1 MIDKL
6 SMKTYHSLLALF
18 FLVSISTNGQNY
30 FDHYKV
36 TKYDSRNGMPTD
48 FVLNTYQ
55 TKDGFIWMS
64 TFDGYL
70 RFDGKQF
77 VNYNSNNTPQFKTD
91 NNTSLFTESADSTL
105 WLPTGAGLLC
115 FKNGLFNSYLSE
127 YPNLFLRGK
136 TNSGEL
142 VLSSA
147 ELNTKKMVLVFNT
160 LTHQYK
166 KLTVSTES
174 YLNLISNTGTAQKV
188 EKDNWHITQ
197 NGIYHKSKEG
207 TWKKI
212 TEKEGVQPN
221 MLFSPDDI
229 FVDHKNRV
237 WLTSGYGIF
246 LWDGNR
252 FNIFPGMEKVIIVG
266 ANPSFGYMAEDK
278 QGGIWTSFNN
288 TLAYLPK
295 NENRFR
301 IFPKELLNIQTLH
314 NISIDREQNIWVAT
328 DRGVIKI
335 SKTKVVNYAAA
346 EGITNNRISSISEVF
361 NNKFLITTPTEQ
373 LFWLENKTIKPF
385 SSKNSSIFNSA
396 FNFIANKT
404 DSKGNTWL
412 GHQQGLIKYNQ
423 SGAINIVTPNQV
435 RFVEEGIDGKIYVA
449 VAFTGIGVIE
459 GESTLKML
467 SFPKVDFKTVY
478 FSSLHQLKDSSFL
491 ATTYR
496 TGAMIIDKKGNVKKL
511 DLFNGVNGIAIFN
524 AVELDNGDIWFATAK
539 GLAKWVNGK
548 ITFIGTE
555 SGLTDASVFGI
566 LIDKKGEW
574 WLPSNKGVIHAPFNE
589 IEAYSNNKKTAV
601 NWKIIDDADGM
612 NNRQCVGARH
622 SIVSKDGK
630 IYVVGIGGL
639 VVINPDSL
647 STNTVAPLVAIS
659 QLRVD
664 DSLFFAKQTNTITPG
679 NHRYIFDYSALSFV
693 APDKNQVYFR
703 LEGQDK
709 DWIRSTGDNLA
720 IYTNLAPGKY
730 RFEVKA
736 TNNDGVWSVTPA
748 FIEFTVK
755 AYFYQTIWFKVL
767 TVIFLI
773 GLIFAFVRW
782 RTKAERE
789 KNIWLEEQVKN
800 RTKELQTSIDTLKS
814 TQSQLVQSEKM
825 ASLGEL
831 TAGIAHE
838 IQNPL
843 NFVNNFSEVSNELIA
858 ELNEEK
864 QKPTNERDTELEED
878 LLKDISTNL
887 EKINH
892 HGKRA
897 ADIVKSMLQH
907 SRTSSGQKEPTDI
920 NALCDEYFKLSY
932 HGLRAKDKS
941 FNATLVTDL
950 DPSNPIINIIPQ
962 DIGRVILNLIN
973 NAFYAVTTPQPPKG
987 GEGKPSENY
996 EPTVWVSTKLI
1007 SPPSGG
1013 TGVRGRRVQIKVSD
1027 NGGGI
1032 PPSILEKIF
1041 QPFFTTKPTGQGTGL
1056 GLSLSYDM
1064 VKAHGGE
1071 LKVATKEGEG
1081 TEFIIELPI

>member
-1 MIDKL
+1 MKQFLLIDRL
-6 SMKTYHSLLALF
+6 PMRIYHYFLALS
-18 FLVSISTNGQNY
+18 FLLSIEMNGQNY
-30 FDHYKV
+30 FDHFKV
-36 TKYDSRNGMPTD
+36 TKYDSKNGMPTD

-64 TFDGYL
+64 TFNGYL

-77 VNYNSNNTPQFKTD
+77 INYNSNNTPQFKTD

-105 WLPTGAGLLC
+105 WLPTGAGLLSY
-115 FKNGLFNSYLSE
+115 KNGIFKDYLSD

-142 VLSSA
+142 IFSSA

-160 LTHQYK
+160 HTLQHKKITLTI
-166 KLTVSTES
+166 ES
-174 YLNLISNTGTAQKV
+174 YLNLISNSGTAQKV

-197 NGIYHKSKEG
+197 SSIYHKSKEG
-207 TWKKI
+207 IWKKI
-212 TEKEGVQPN
+212 TEKEGILST

-229 FVDHKNRV
+229 FVDQQNRV
-237 WLTSGYGIF
+237 WLNSSYGIF
-246 LWDGNR
+246 LWDGSR
-252 FNIFPGMEKVIIVG
+252 FNLFPGMENVVVTA
-266 ANPSFGYMAEDK
+266 ANPSFGYMAEDN
-278 QGGIWTSFNN
+278 QEGIWASFNN

-301 IFPKELLNIQTLH
+301 VFPKELLNIQTLH
-314 NISIDREQNIWVAT
+314 NIAIDREQNIWVAT

-346 EGITNNRISSISEVF
+346 EGITNNRVSSISEVS
-361 NNKFLITTPTEQ
+361 NNKFLITTTSDNQ
-373 LFWLENKTIKPF
+373 FFWLENKTIKPF

-404 DSKGNTWL
+404 DTKGNTWL
-412 GHQQGLIKYNQ
+412 GHQRGLIKYNQ

-435 RFVEEGIDGKIYVA
+435 RYVEEGIDGKIYVA

-459 GESTLKML
+459 GESTLTML
-467 SFPKVDFKTVY
+467 PFPKVDFKTVY

-511 DLFNGVNGIAIFN
+511 DLFNGIDGIAIFN
-524 AVELDNGDIWFATAK
+524 ATELNNGTIWFATAK
-539 GLAKWVNGK
+539 GLVKWVNGK
-548 ITFIGTE
+548 VTIIGSET
-555 SGLTDASVFGI
+555 GLSDPAVFGI
-566 LIDKKGEW
+566 LKDKKGEW
-574 WLPSNKGVIHAPFNE
+574 WLPSNKGVIHAPFSE
-589 IEAYSNNKKTAV
+589 IESYSTNKKTAI

-647 STNTVAPLVAIS
+647 TTNTIAPLVTINH
-659 QLRVD
+659 LRVD
-664 DSLFFAKQTNTITPG
+664 DSLFFTKQTNTIPPG

-693 APDKNQVYFR
+693 APDKNQLFFK

-709 DWIRSTGDNLA
+709 DWIRSTGDNRA

-730 RFEVKA
+730 RFEIKG
-736 TNNDGVWSVTPA
+736 TNNDGVWSTTPA
-748 FIEFTVK
+748 VIEFTVE

-767 TVIFLI
+767 SILMMI
-773 GLIFAFVRW
+773 GLIFMIVRW

-789 KNIWLEEQVKN
+789 KNIWLEDQVKN
-800 RTKELQTSIDTLKS
+800 RTKELQTTIDTLKA

-864 QKPTNERDTELEED
+864 QKPTSERDTALEHD
-878 LLKDISTNL
+878 LLNDISTNL

-941 FNATLVTDL
+941 FNATLVTDF

-973 NAFYAVTTPQPPKG
+973 NAFYVVDEKAKSIAKQSG
-987 GEGKPSENY
+987 SY
-996 EPTVWVSTKLI
+996 EPTVTISTKKIGNKLNI
-1007 SPPSGG
+1007 A
-1013 TGVRGRRVQIKVSD
+1013 VKD
-1027 NGGGI
+1027 NGNGI
-1032 PPSILEKIF
+1032 PPKTLEKIF

-1071 LKVATKEGEG
+1071 LKVETKESNGQLGEKSG
-1081 TEFIIELPI
+1081 TTFIIELPI